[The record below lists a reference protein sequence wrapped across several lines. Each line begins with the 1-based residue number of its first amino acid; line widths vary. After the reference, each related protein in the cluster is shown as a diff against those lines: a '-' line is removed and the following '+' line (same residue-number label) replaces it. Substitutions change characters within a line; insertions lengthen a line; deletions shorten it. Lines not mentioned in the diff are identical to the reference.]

1 MSKVK
6 FNIVN
11 IIVFYIYW
19 YLCLLGPAKNSYY
32 LGPIIALLYFCFH
45 FIYVE
50 NKMND
55 FKLFILCGTLG
66 AIFESVLYYS
76 GFIFYK
82 GILTSHFNIIP
93 LWVLILWLGFGLT
106 LSHSFKWFF
115 SNHIISSVI
124 AGLITPVIYISA
136 HKINSIGLTYS
147 LSYSYIVLAISW
159 IIIFLFINII
169 IDKYALN

>member
-106 LSHSFKWFF
+106 LH
-115 SNHIISSVI
+115 
-124 AGLITPVIYISA
+124 
-136 HKINSIGLTYS
+136 
-147 LSYSYIVLAISW
+147 IVLNGFLV
-159 IIIFLFINII
+159 II
-169 IDKYALN
+169 